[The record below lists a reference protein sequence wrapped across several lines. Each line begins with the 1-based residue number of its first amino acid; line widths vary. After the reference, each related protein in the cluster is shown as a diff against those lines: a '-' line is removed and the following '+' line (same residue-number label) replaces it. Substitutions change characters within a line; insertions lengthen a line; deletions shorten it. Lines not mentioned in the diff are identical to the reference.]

1 MLIAIG
7 DYSLNN
13 LLIIFSLYFVIDSS
27 TLQAQVIESLSPS
40 LQTENTVNERSTT
53 RKELSDLTK
62 ESIQNELK
70 DLGLLSEVDAEAK
83 IEALNSKLL
92 QYFQL
97 RDKECKGE
105 FSSMEIN
112 EKGESEIVKR
122 RLSKDERKM
131 CMMDLISFRKNYIN
145 EIFVVRKKIMLKNHQ
160 DQLKELDEIRKLSI
174 KRMDDMASKL
184 K

>member
-1 MLIAIG
+1 L
-7 DYSLNN
+7 
-13 LLIIFSLYFVIDSS
+13 FFIDST
-27 TLQAQVIESLSPS
+27 TLRAQVVESLSAS
-40 LQTENTVNERSTT
+40 TQSEKLLNERNTL

-70 DLGLLSEVDAEAK
+70 DLGQLNEVQAEAR

-145 EIFVVRKKIMLKNHQ
+145 EIFVIRKKIMLKNHQ
-160 DQLKELDEIRKLSI
+160 DQLQELDEIRKLSI